1 YCDSMAGLATG
12 KKAVFYAAGALAG
25 SGPGAPAMPDTPADM
40 ARSGAGHALGR
51 VHRASVGVAL
61 VPGQGLADQMRRVSP
76 AGTGAAEIIQQLF
89 AVVRMRA
96 AFDDAGRAFARRQVA
111 QVG

>member
-1 YCDSMAGLATG
+1 PDVQHTILRQHGRPRYREEGGILC
-12 KKAVFYAAGALAG
+12 YAAGALAG
-25 SGPGAPAMPDTPADM
+25 SGPGVPAMPDTPADT

-61 VPGQGLADQMRRVSP
+61 VPGQGLADQMRRVPP

-96 AFDDAGRAFARRQVA
+96 AFDDAG
-111 QVG
+111 